1 MDYLIHTA
9 NVLYIFSY
17 LVRDILWLR
26 VLIVIAIGFVIPFY
40 YFQPVPLMAPVYWN
54 LVFMTINIV
63 QIVILLVERRP
74 IKLSGREE
82 KLYKQVFRRL
92 TPREVNKLFSLATW
106 QTAKAGESLVKQD
119 SVLDS
124 LMLINTGCASVHVN
138 ENEVARIGEGHFMG
152 EMSYITG
159 EKTSASV
166 VAEEDMEYVYW
177 GTDSLAPF
185 LEKNPDLK
193 TAFNAIIGVD
203 LAGKL
208 SRS

>member
-9 NVLYIFSY
+9 NILYIFSY

-26 VLIVIAIGFVIPFY
+26 ILIVIAIAFVIPFY

-54 LVFMTINIV
+54 LVFMSINIV
-63 QIVILLVERRP
+63 QIVILLIERRP
-74 IKLSGREE
+74 VKLTDNEE
-82 KLYKQVFRRL
+82 KLYHQVFRRL
-92 TPREVNKLFSLATW
+92 KPREVSKLFGLAKW
-106 QTAKAGESLVKQD
+106 RKAKQGETLVQQN

-124 LMLINTGCASVHVN
+124 LMLINRGSASVHIGDRQI
-138 ENEVARIGEGHFMG
+138 AQIGEGHFMG

-166 VAEEDMEYVYW
+166 VVDNDMEYVYW
-177 GTDSLAPF
+177 ETNTLEPF
-185 LEKNPDLK
+185 LAKHPDLR

-208 SRS
+208 NRR

>member
-9 NVLYIFSY
+9 NILYIFSY

-26 VLIVIAIGFVIPFY
+26 ILIVIAIGFVIPFY

-54 LVFMTINIV
+54 LVFMAINIV
-63 QIVILLVERRP
+63 QIVILLIERRP
-74 IKLSGREE
+74 VKLSDNEE
-82 KLYKQVFRRL
+82 KLYQQVFRRL
-92 TPREVNKLFSLATW
+92 KPREVYKLFSLAKW
-106 QTAKAGESLVKQD
+106 EKVKAGETLVQQD
-119 SVLDS
+119 SILDS
-124 LMLINTGCASVHVN
+124 LMLINKGSASVHVDQKQI
-138 ENEVARIGEGHFMG
+138 ARIGEGHFMG

-166 VAEEDMEYVYW
+166 VVDNDMEYVYW
-177 GTDSLAPF
+177 ETGTLEPF
-185 LEKNPDLK
+185 LDKNKDLR

-208 SRS
+208 SRR